1 MKEMHVI
8 EIADQR
14 RSAASIVRSG
24 RKSLAAKIKD
34 LDERAARL
42 PAIRSVARRRV
53 QETAIRVAV
62 VAIGEEMCTIN
73 KIAKRHHVE

>member
-8 EIADQR
+8 EIADQG

-24 RKSLAAKIKD
+24 RKSLAAKIKT
-34 LDERAARL
+34 LEARTAKL
-42 PAIRSVARRRV
+42 PAIRSAARRRV

-62 VAIGEEMCTIN
+62 VAIGEEMRTLGR
-73 KIAKRHHVE
+73 IAKRHHVE